1 MAQIFQPST
10 NTIARFTIYGFAFLL
25 AFLGWTCAAAEV
37 SDYNTGQSIIRP
49 QPVPFSHEHHVSGL
63 GLDCRYCH
71 TTVETSAF
79 AGIPPTSTCYGC
91 HKIIWSDSPML
102 APVRESARTGVP
114 LAWTR
119 VNDLPDFVF
128 FNHSIH
134 IAKGVGCVT
143 CHGEVHRMA
152 LTFQAAPL
160 TMEWCL
166 NCHRHP
172 ERYLRPKE
180 SIFDTELV
188 AVSPEQSFRVAQ
200 ENKVLDAFALTNCS
214 TCHR

>member
-1 MAQIFQPST
+1 MAQIFHPSA

-25 AFLGWTCAAAEV
+25 AFLGWTCAAVEV

-49 QPVPFSHEHHVSGL
+49 QPVPFSHEHHVAGL
-63 GLDCRYCH
+63 GVDCRYCH
-71 TTVETSAF
+71 TSVESSAF

-102 APVRESARTGVP
+102 APVRESARTGIP
-114 LAWTR
+114 LSWTR
-119 VNDLPDFVF
+119 VNDLPDFVY

-160 TMEWCL
+160 TMQWCL
-166 NCHRHP
+166 SCHRHP

-188 AVSPEQSFRVAQ
+188 AVAPEQSLRVAQ
-200 ENKVLDAFALTNCS
+200 ENKVLDAFTLTNCS